1 MLDQVCQLARNA
13 GDAIMQ
19 VYDGTKPMDVVSK
32 ADNSPVTAADIAA
45 HTVIMDGLRTLTPD
59 IPVLSEEDPPGWE
72 VRQHWQR
79 YWLVDPLDGTKEFI
93 KRNGEFTVNIALI
106 DHGKPILGVVY
117 APVMNVMYSVA
128 EGKAWKEECGVRKQ
142 IQVRDA
148 RPPLV
153 VISRSHADAE
163 LKEYL
168 QQLGEHQTTSIG
180 SSLKFCLVAEG
191 QAQLYPRF
199 GPTNIWDT
207 AAGHAVAAAAGA
219 HVHDWQLSEEDP
231 PGWEVRQHWQRYWL
245 VDPLDGTKEFIKRN
259 GEFTVNIALI
269 DHGKPILGVV
279 YAPVMNVMYSVAEG
293 KAWKEECGVRKQIQV
308 RDARPPLVVISRSH
322 ADAEL
327 KEYLQQ
333 LGEHQTTSIGSSLKF
348 CLVAEGQAQLYP
360 RFGPTNIWDT
370 AAGHAVAAAAGAH
383 VHDWQGKPL
392 DYTPRESF
400 LNPGF
405 RVSIY

>member
-45 HTVIMDGLRTLTPD
+45 HTVIMDGLRTLAPD

-117 APVMNVMYSVA
+117 APVMNVMYSAA
-128 EGKAWKEECGVRKQ
+128 EGKAWKEECGVRKL

-199 GPTNIWDT
+199 GPT
-207 AAGHAVAAAAGA
+207 
-219 HVHDWQLSEEDP
+219 
-231 PGWEVRQHWQRYWL
+231 
-245 VDPLDGTKEFIKRN
+245 
-259 GEFTVNIALI
+259 
-269 DHGKPILGVV
+269 
-279 YAPVMNVMYSVAEG
+279 
-293 KAWKEECGVRKQIQV
+293 
-308 RDARPPLVVISRSH
+308 
-322 ADAEL
+322 
-327 KEYLQQ
+327 
-333 LGEHQTTSIGSSLKF
+333 
-348 CLVAEGQAQLYP
+348 
-360 RFGPTNIWDT
+360 
-370 AAGHAVAAAAGAH
+370 
-383 VHDWQGKPL
+383 
-392 DYTPRESF
+392 
-400 LNPGF
+400 
-405 RVSIY
+405 

>member
-117 APVMNVMYSVA
+117 APVMNVMYSAA
-128 EGKAWKEECGVRKQ
+128 EGKASERRVRCAQ
-142 IQVRDA
+142 ADSGPRCAPAAGGYQ
-148 RPPLV
+148 PF
-153 VISRSHADAE
+153 HADAE

-180 SSLKFCLVAEG
+180 SSLKFC
-191 QAQLYPRF
+191 P
-199 GPTNIWDT
+199 
-207 AAGHAVAAAAGA
+207 
-219 HVHDWQLSEEDP
+219 
-231 PGWEVRQHWQRYWL
+231 
-245 VDPLDGTKEFIKRN
+245 
-259 GEFTVNIALI
+259 
-269 DHGKPILGVV
+269 
-279 YAPVMNVMYSVAEG
+279 
-293 KAWKEECGVRKQIQV
+293 
-308 RDARPPLVVISRSH
+308 
-322 ADAEL
+322 
-327 KEYLQQ
+327 
-333 LGEHQTTSIGSSLKF
+333 
-348 CLVAEGQAQLYP
+348 VAEGQAQLYP

>member
-1 MLDQVCQLARNA
+1 MLDAICQLAREA

-19 VYDGTKPMDVVSK
+19 VYDGHQPMDVTSK
-32 ADNSPVTAADIAA
+32 TDDSPVTAADIAA
-45 HTVIMDGLRTLTPD
+45 HQIIVQGLMALTPA
-59 IPVLSEEDPPGWE
+59 IPVLSEEDPPSWD

-106 DHGKPILGVVY
+106 EEGKPVLGVVY
-117 APVMNVMYSVA
+117 APVLNVMYGA
-128 EGKAWKEECGVRKQ
+128 ADGKAWKEESGIRKP

-153 VISRSHADAE
+153 VISRSHSDDE
-163 LKEYL
+163 LQEYL

-199 GPTNIWDT
+199 GPTN
-207 AAGHAVAAAAGA
+207 V
-219 HVHDWQLSEEDP
+219 
-231 PGWEVRQHWQRYWL
+231 
-245 VDPLDGTKEFIKRN
+245 
-259 GEFTVNIALI
+259 
-269 DHGKPILGVV
+269 
-279 YAPVMNVMYSVAEG
+279 
-293 KAWKEECGVRKQIQV
+293 
-308 RDARPPLVVISRSH
+308 
-322 ADAEL
+322 
-327 KEYLQQ
+327 
-333 LGEHQTTSIGSSLKF
+333 
-348 CLVAEGQAQLYP
+348 
-360 RFGPTNIWDT
+360 WDT

-383 VHDWQGKPL
+383 VHDWQGKTL